1 MMDNQ
6 KTVSQSTGQE
16 VLNRRLH
23 LENEDGSPGSYR
35 DCLQKIKDTSRKA
48 NCLRPSQVASEPQ
61 EEDMKGVEAA
71 GISYVTQGWRD
82 GSEVKSTD

>member
-35 DCLQKIKDTSRKA
+35 DCLQ
-48 NCLRPSQVASEPQ
+48 
-61 EEDMKGVEAA
+61 
-71 GISYVTQGWRD
+71 GWRD